1 MYNNSAFGRGYREGT
16 VDSLLGQAYQIVKDV
31 HDHLPEIED
40 ISSLTEDNKAT
51 AAVLKKF
58 TEVLAPFEPKAGMFQ
73 GHDLGE
79 VGVDLTE
86 KEHLGENFLTA
97 ITKSYDQIN
106 TVGHNIEIVQLL
118 SNHINELK
126 AIAAALYQILAV
138 VDMRNDISKTN
149 SHAVEIRTVSDRIAD
164 VAILSSYAEQLKQ
177 LADSPLALRQL
188 AESAD
193 TIEFLSKHAEAIT
206 VCAQNIETY
215 KTAINRLKDAQETLE
230 KTTIADY
237 AGWFPLYG
245 ETVDTRVRGKKSS
258 ISTPAVPV
266 SWVAPE
272 NCWLLVTGSADPKT
286 NYEGKITGSLTYG
299 FKRTVFTASSKS
311 KDNLYVNEAIFMPK
325 GSTIEFSML
334 NLVTVNIEFLA
345 VYKDKDS
352 IPESEVVT
360 E

>member
-1 MYNNSAFGRGYREGT
+1 MYNNSAFGRGYKDGM
-16 VDSLLGQAYQIVKDV
+16 VDRLLGESYLIVKDV

-51 AAVLKKF
+51 AAILKKF

-86 KEHLGENFLTA
+86 DKHLGENFLTA
-97 ITKSYDQIN
+97 VTKSYDQIN
-106 TVGHNIEIVQLL
+106 TVGHNIDIVQLL

-177 LADSPLALRQL
+177 LAESPLALRQL

-206 VCAQNIETY
+206 VCAQNIEVY
-215 KTAINRLKDAQETLE
+215 KDAVARLKDAQETLE

-245 ETVDTRVRGKKSS
+245 SSANVRVTGKKTSVL
-258 ISTPAVPV
+258 TPAIPV
-266 SWVAPE
+266 TWTAPE
-272 NCWLLVTGSADPKT
+272 NCWLLLTGVADPKT

-299 FKRTVFTASSKS
+299 FKRVAFTESSKS

-325 GSTIEFSML
+325 GATFELSML
-334 NLVTVNIEFLA
+334 NLVTVNLSFYA
-345 VYKDKDS
+345 VYKDRNS
-352 IPESEVVT
+352 IPKSEVVT